1 MISNSCAGQWTVN
14 SISSLRDS
22 MIIYFESITVTNRRT
37 FRTVTLRLTSI
48 SVPEGN
54 QQVPLRLQAKPPSC
68 ACWSYSISAEH
79 QEWHFPDGTRH
90 VGLVKMGP
98 ETKNPTVRFYTPA
111 CWPQRQRA
119 RRSAHVPLWSSSI
132 EDSSSLPLKHKH
144 PNPLRHLAG

>member
-22 MIIYFESITVTNRRT
+22 VIIYFEAITVTNRRT

-54 QQVPLRLQAKPPSC
+54 QQVPLRLRPKPPSH
-68 ACWSYSISAEH
+68 ACWSYSLSAEH
-79 QEWHFPDGTRH
+79 QERHCPDGTRH

-111 CWPQRQRA
+111 WWPQRQRT

-132 EDSSSLPLKHKH
+132 EDSSSPPLKHKS